1 MPRGAGAREF
11 SSSRKR
17 PSFFKRRR
25 ESSALFDSGYDDG
38 DDDGDIGRKNNN
50 NNNNNNAND
59 AASPTKSD
67 GNNGNS
73 NLFLLT
79 ASYPYRATTLFIQRV
94 HHTFEASFLRYLALV
109 HLGFTG
115 FFRLVTEITLL
126 PMAETALNV
135 SAAELQRIS
144 TVIMFPGVLK
154 PTFAILSDIK
164 PWFGY
169 HKRPYLVV
177 GGLIGLYASTRLA
190 TGTFEGKESEIDFVI
205 ALMCV
210 YFAVVIFDCLS
221 DGKRAELMHE
231 NPQTGGDLIAYSLA
245 LVVMGQ
251 ILGLVVGYFALEKE
265 KYTMVF
271 YFVIPVAII
280 AIIAS
285 LMGELPEEKV
295 KYSWNLSALKVKVKY
310 RQIVLAGMLMLVG
323 IGLVYMQ
330 TIEPVDDGMLKASM
344 MMNFIL
350 GLCVVVLCKGLL
362 PKFAGNVIVYCFF
375 ERASSIKFQHA
386 VNYWYTLPQN
396 CVPGGPHFDYVYFNI
411 VNGFIALT
419 FSGLGIWMFQEAFS
433 TGRLRRI
440 FWWSSGTRCIGS
452 LCDLFVVTRTN
463 LKVGIPD
470 QLAYALGNSVL
481 EAMVYMLSVMPF
493 AILISKLV
501 INGTESTLLAITTA
515 ASALGGLLSSSLG
528 SLAIEYAGIQTNIED
543 PNQSCDW
550 SNLEILIIICGIL
563 SPLLCVPLTLVL
575 IPNVL
580 STATFEMDD
589 YSGEVVAITN
599 EDGKYDDREMEKHG
613 QIL

>member
-1 MPRGAGAREF
+1 M
-11 SSSRKR
+11 
-17 PSFFKRRR
+17 RRVHNT
-25 ESSALFDSGYDDG
+25 FDS
-38 DDDGDIGRKNNN
+38 
-50 NNNNNNAND
+50 
-59 AASPTKSD
+59 
-67 GNNGNS
+67 
-73 NLFLLT
+73 
-79 ASYPYRATTLFIQRV
+79 
-94 HHTFEASFLRYLALV
+94 SFLRYLALV

-154 PTFAILSDIK
+154 PTFAIISDIK

-177 GGLIGLYASTRLA
+177 GGVIGLFASTRLA
-190 TGTFEGKESEIDFVI
+190 TGTFEGKASEVDFVI
-205 ALMCV
+205 AIMGV
-210 YFAVVIFDCLS
+210 YFTVVIFDCLS

-231 NPQTGGDLIAYSLA
+231 NPQTGGDLIAYSLS

-251 ILGLVVGYFALEKE
+251 ILGLMVGYFALERE
-265 KYTMVF
+265 KYTTVF
-271 YFVIPVAII
+271 YFVIPVAI
-280 AIIAS
+280 ASIIAT
-285 LMGELPEEKV
+285 LMGELPEHKV

-310 RQIVLAGMLMLVG
+310 RQIVLAGMLMMVG

-330 TIEPVDDGMLKASM
+330 TIELVDDGMLKASV
-344 MMNFIL
+344 MMNLIL
-350 GLCVVVLCKGLL
+350 GVCIVVLCKSLL
-362 PKFAGNVIVYCFF
+362 PKFAGNVIVYAFF
-375 ERASSIKFQHA
+375 ERALSIKFQHA
-386 VNYWYTLPQN
+386 VNYWYTLPGD
-396 CVPGGPHFDYVYFNI
+396 CVPGGPNFDYVYFNI
-411 VNGFIALT
+411 VNGFIALI

-452 LCDLFVVTRTN
+452 LCDLFVVSRTN
-463 LKVGIPD
+463 LKIGIPD

-481 EAMVYMLSVMPF
+481 EAMVFMLSVMPF

-501 INGTESTLLAITTA
+501 INGTESTLLAITSA
-515 ASALGGLLSSSLG
+515 ASALGGLMASSLG

-543 PNQSCDW
+543 PNQSCNW
-550 SNLEILIIICGIL
+550 SNLENLIIICGIL

-599 EDGKYDDREMEKHG
+599 EDGAYDDREMEKHG

>member
-1 MPRGAGAREF
+1 MKTCALDRLLKA
-11 SSSRKR
+11 RKR
-17 PSFFKRRR
+17 EDAKQRMGRPFQRSKNGSATPGKDASTNTTTKNTNDSNSTPTPFPRPPSF
-25 ESSALFDSGYDDG
+25 L
-38 DDDGDIGRKNNN
+38 
-50 NNNNNNAND
+50 
-59 AASPTKSD
+59 
-67 GNNGNS
+67 
-73 NLFLLT
+73 
-79 ASYPYRATTLFIQRV
+79 SYPYRATQLFLRRV
-94 HHTFEASFLRYLALV
+94 HDTFDASFLRYLALV

-126 PMAETALNV
+126 PMAETALNI

-154 PTFAILSDIK
+154 PTFAIISDIK

-177 GGLIGLYASTRLA
+177 GGVIGLFASTRLA
-190 TGTFEGKESEIDFVI
+190 TGTFEGKASEVDFVI
-205 ALMCV
+205 AIMGV
-210 YFAVVIFDCLS
+210 YFTVVIFDCLS

-231 NPQTGGDLIAYSLA
+231 NPQTGGDLIAYSLS

-251 ILGLVVGYFALEKE
+251 ILGLMVGYFALERE
-265 KYTMVF
+265 EYTTVF
-271 YFVIPVAII
+271 YFVIPVAI
-280 AIIAS
+280 ASIIAT

-310 RQIVLAGMLMLVG
+310 RQIVLAGMLMMVG

-330 TIEPVDDGMLKASM
+330 TIELVDDGMLKASV
-344 MMNFIL
+344 MMNLIL
-350 GLCVVVLCKGLL
+350 GVCIVVLCKSLL
-362 PKFAGNVIVYCFF
+362 PKFAGNVIVYAFF
-375 ERASSIKFQHA
+375 ERALSIKFQHA
-386 VNYWYTLPQN
+386 VNYWYTLPGD
-396 CVPGGPHFDYVYFNI
+396 CVPGGPNFDYVYFNI
-411 VNGFIALT
+411 VNGFIALI

-452 LCDLFVVTRTN
+452 LCDLFVVSRTN
-463 LKVGIPD
+463 LKIGIPD

-481 EAMVYMLSVMPF
+481 EAMVFMLSVMPF

-501 INGTESTLLAITTA
+501 INGTESTLLAITSA
-515 ASALGGLLSSSLG
+515 ASALGGLMASSLG

-543 PNQSCDW
+543 PNQSCNW
-550 SNLEILIIICGIL
+550 SNLENLIIICGIL

-599 EDGKYDDREMEKHG
+599 EDGAYDDREMEKHG